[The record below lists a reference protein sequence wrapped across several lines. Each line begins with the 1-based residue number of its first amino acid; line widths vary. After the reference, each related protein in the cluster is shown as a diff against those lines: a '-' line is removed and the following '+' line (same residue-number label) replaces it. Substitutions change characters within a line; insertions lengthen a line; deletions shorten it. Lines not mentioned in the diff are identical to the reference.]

1 VEREEERRLNTRTL
15 AIASIASA
23 SAAAVTSQLWIAG
36 TWVAAA
42 LTPVL
47 VAVISEAVHRPT
59 ERIARAWT
67 TERGESRMTRAQT
80 PTREEPAELTGTAGP
95 VRVYRQT
102 SQGAEPARR
111 GTAAGTRL
119 SRPVTLSRRRV
130 AIGGVLATAGI
141 AFLIALVAITA
152 GDLVTGGSIGKGSHR
167 TTFFSG
173 DKGTEQKQD
182 SKQEPA
188 STQPDDQQQQQPD
201 QQDEST
207 ETTPA
212 QEEPQSDTAP
222 APTTTETTPAE
233 PLPDTPV
240 SP

>member
-47 VAVISEAVHRPT
+47 VALISEAVHRPT

-67 TERGESRMTRAQT
+67 TERGEARMSRAQT

-119 SRPVTLSRRRV
+119 SRPMTLSRRRI

-173 DKGTEQKQD
+173 DKNTEQKQD
-182 SKQEPA
+182 STQDPA
-188 STQPDDQQQQQPD
+188 STQPDQQQEQQPD
-201 QQDEST
+201 QQRDEPT
-207 ETTPA
+207 TTTPA
-212 QEEPQSDTAP
+212 PEEEPSDTAP
-222 APTTTETTPAE
+222 APTPTESAPE
-233 PLPDTPV
+233 ELPDTPV